1 MITDQS
7 PMTRLLKQTMI
18 IRLLLFSLSVMCSGS
33 LSAEAPLRI
42 AVASNYAKTLQT
54 IVARYQEETGDMGKI
69 SVSIGSTGKLY
80 AQILGGAP
88 FDLFLAADVERPQR
102 LAQNGAAVSPS
113 QTYTNGRLVLWHP
126 EQRSNVPIERQL
138 KQIERLAMANPQLAP
153 YGLAAEQTLQH
164 LKWQPSNHLTVATAE
179 NVGQVFAMVKTGN
192 ADAGFVALSQMLELG
207 VPNDQ
212 YSVVNGNFH
221 HPISQGVVL
230 LKNGA
235 QPARAKGFL
244 RFLLS
249 QRPIEVPEA
258 AQDAAPREADI
269 SGQ

>member
-7 PMTRLLKQTMI
+7 PMTSLLKQTMI
-18 IRLLLFSLSVMCSGS
+18 IRLLLFSLTAMCAGS

-42 AVASNYAKTLQT
+42 AVASNYANTLRT
-54 IVARYQEETGDMGKI
+54 ILAQYREETGDMEKI

-88 FDLFLAADVERPQR
+88 FDLFLAADVEQPQR
-102 LAQNGAAVSPS
+102 LARDGFALGPS
-113 QTYTNGRLVLWHP
+113 QIYTKGRLVIWQPDQLSSLP
-126 EQRSNVPIERQL
+126 MERQL
-138 KQIERLAMANPQLAP
+138 EQIERLAMANPRLAP

-164 LKWQPSNHLTVATAE
+164 LKWQPPNHLTVVTAE

-207 VPNDQ
+207 VPKNQ

-249 QRPIEVPEA
+249 QRPTEIPEA